1 MASPLAINPAAQ
13 LTVRQISDGVR
24 CGVVDDFLADPKY
37 VREFAIQSREMFEL
51 PQRGYPGLT
60 LDVSGESMRDI
71 YRFLRKRMSREFGFL
86 RGDVQ
91 FSSMLSITSRLPA
104 ELSNLQRIC
113 HIDPN
118 LQPERGNF
126 ASVLYLF
133 ENTDLGGTGFYRW
146 HDRPA
151 VERATAL
158 DLQDPEKALDYL
170 QERFA
175 YFRET
180 PRYMTGSNDVAES
193 LGTIPAKFNRLI
205 FYSGDL
211 PHSAYVENPDLLSD
225 DPSQGRL
232 TLNCFASVRPLQENH
247 D

>member
-1 MASPLAINPAAQ
+1 MVSPLAINPAAIV
-13 LTVRQISDGVR
+13 TISEFADGVR
-24 CGVVDDFLADPKY
+24 CAVVDDFLADPEY
-37 VREFAIQSREMFEL
+37 VREFALQSRRMFEL
-51 PQRGYPGLT
+51 PERGYPGLT

-71 YRFLRKRMSREFGFL
+71 YRFLRKRMSHKFGFL

-91 FSSMLSITSRLPA
+91 FSSMLAITSLHPA
-104 ELSNLQRIC
+104 ELSNLQRVC
-113 HIDPN
+113 HTDPN
-118 LQPERGNF
+118 RQPDRGNF

-146 HDRPA
+146 NNRPA
-151 VERATAL
+151 LEQATAL
-158 DLQDPEKALDYL
+158 DLQDPRKALGFL

-180 PRYMTGSNDVAES
+180 PRYMTGSNDVADC

-225 DPSQGRL
+225 DPLQARL
-232 TLNCFASVRPLQENH
+232 TLNCFASVRPLQEDH